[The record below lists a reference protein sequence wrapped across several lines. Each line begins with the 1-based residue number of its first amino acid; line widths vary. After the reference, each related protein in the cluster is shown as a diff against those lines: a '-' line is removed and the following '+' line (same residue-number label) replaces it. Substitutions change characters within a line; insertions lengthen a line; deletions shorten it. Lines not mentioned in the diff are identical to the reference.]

1 MTCYNILFLLRM
13 CVVKFIFVVVVFV
26 IKKIIDFKFVFF
38 FRLVIFSGIIFV
50 FMGME
55 ILDMIEL
62 RKKRIEDVM
71 DQGGEILVFYTILFE
86 KKVVVGG
93 VMMGSVYVYD
103 IIAVSICLD
112 GFINYIN
119 DLFRYL

>member
-1 MTCYNILFLLRM
+1 
-13 CVVKFIFVVVVFV
+13 
-26 IKKIIDFKFVFF
+26 
-38 FRLVIFSGIIFV
+38 
-50 FMGME
+50 
-55 ILDMIEL
+55 MIEL

-103 IIAVSICLD
+103 IIAVSIRLD

>member
-1 MTCYNILFLLRM
+1 
-13 CVVKFIFVVVVFV
+13 
-26 IKKIIDFKFVFF
+26 
-38 FRLVIFSGIIFV
+38 
-50 FMGME
+50 
-55 ILDMIEL
+55 MIEL

-93 VMMGSVYVYD
+93 VMMGFVYVYD
-103 IIAVSICLD
+103 IIAVSIRLD
-112 GFINYIN
+112 GFINYII

>member
-1 MTCYNILFLLRM
+1 
-13 CVVKFIFVVVVFV
+13 
-26 IKKIIDFKFVFF
+26 
-38 FRLVIFSGIIFV
+38 
-50 FMGME
+50 
-55 ILDMIEL
+55 MIEL

-119 DLFRYL
+119 DLFRYF